1 MAHGVQSVKVKMLFN
16 PLGFAIPKLLHVLR
30 CSPTWKANDQLL
42 AFDEVLRRTL
52 ESVCNIKMDGDVWSQ
67 ATLPTSKGGLGIIRS
82 QDLALPAFL
91 SSTYASSDLVRSLLP
106 ADEVDST
113 SNLTEGMDL
122 WRERSGKPLPS
133 EELRIHQRVW
143 DEALVDK
150 SFNEILDSTAVPS
163 SRAVSSRSLQK
174 NRVPGFNVLPSPHLG
189 TKLDDNSIRIATG
202 LRLGAN
208 IVVRHTCVCG
218 SIVES
223 FGHHGLSCR
232 KSGGRISRHQ
242 SANGTIRRALVCGRI
257 PAVLEP
263 VGVSREDGKRPD
275 GMSLIPWKEGRP
287 LSCAILRVVTLWL
300 PVIETKLLLAL
311 VSLRAQPS
319 HSKYA
324 NILP

>member
-150 SFNEILDSTAVPS
+150 SFNEILDSTADPS

-174 NRVPGFNVLPSPHLG
+174 NRVPGLMCYHPPTSALSLMTTPSVLQLG
-189 TKLDDNSIRIATG
+189 FD
-202 LRLGAN
+202 
-208 IVVRHTCVCG
+208 
-218 SIVES
+218 
-223 FGHHGLSCR
+223 
-232 KSGGRISRHQ
+232 
-242 SANGTIRRALVCGRI
+242 
-257 PAVLEP
+257 
-263 VGVSREDGKRPD
+263 
-275 GMSLIPWKEGRP
+275 
-287 LSCAILRVVTLWL
+287 
-300 PVIETKLLLAL
+300 
-311 VSLRAQPS
+311 
-319 HSKYA
+319 
-324 NILP
+324 